1 MTIRQLIECL
11 LGKVS
16 ALEGHEG
23 DATPFMDGVNVELFA
38 QKLHARGYQ
47 KYGNERM
54 YSGYEGYIILIYIY

>member
-1 MTIRQLIECL
+1 MTIGQLIECL

-16 ALEGHEG
+16 SLDGNEG

-47 KYGNERM
+47 KYGNEKM
-54 YSGYEGYIILIYIY
+54 YSGI